1 VEGEDIR
8 RGMSDSS
15 SSEEEEKEEERSVC
29 EVCGVVDLV
38 VVGGEA
44 IGDGDV
50 EGEVVVWSSEEEDM
64 LSLEVCWGGGNESIV
79 LVDLMRLVVI
89 MLTTS
94 MSSWLDCYTSMLL
107 YSARCWSSV

>member
-29 EVCGVVDLV
+29 GVVDLV
-38 VVGGEA
+38 IVGGEA

-50 EGEVVVWSSEEEDM
+50 EGEVLVWSSEEEDM

-79 LVDLMRLVVI
+79 LVDLMRLVVV
-89 MLTTS
+89 MLT
-94 MSSWLDCYTSMLL
+94 C
-107 YSARCWSSV
+107 